1 MRDKELPQVELDPRE
16 EARAGLLSFVPS
28 AQCLI
33 PKVPGEQG
41 VVSKAEGLLET
52 NPLLCSYTKNRH
64 HRR

>member
-1 MRDKELPQVELDPRE
+1 MRGKELPQVELDPRE
-16 EARAGLLSFVPS
+16 EARPGFPQLCPS